1 VGGKTTIVI
10 LAKMEAFRKSLEAL
24 HSMLQNGNGI
34 KWQEVTLHG
43 PHIVYK
49 ILK

>member
-1 VGGKTTIVI
+1 
-10 LAKMEAFRKSLEAL
+10 
-24 HSMLQNGNGI
+24 MLQNGNGI

-49 ILK
+49 ILKWLRLLFLHKSLEMRNGVD